1 MNAVY
6 LKSFPPSPI
15 DKREILRYAG
25 VLHQDSRTQQ
35 LLEECL
41 GQIEQKLR
49 YDVCFCEFDIAVDGD
64 TLDLGFIKTNSL
76 TVKKHLENCQ
86 SVIVFGATIGIEIDR
101 YISRYSVFAPSK
113 ALMFQ
118 AIGAERIESLC
129 DAFCDYISSEKNR
142 LGFRTLT
149 RFSPGYG
156 DFPIQAQTEIFNVL
170 DCHRKIGLSLNSS
183 MIMSPSKSVTALA
196 GISKKV

>member
-41 GQIEQKLR
+41 DQITQKLR
-49 YDVCFCEFDIAVDGD
+49 YDVCFCEFDITVDGD
-64 TLDLGFIKTNSL
+64 TLDLGFIKANSL

-101 YISRYSVFAPSK
+101 YISRYSVCAPSK

-129 DAFCDYISSEKNR
+129 DTFCDYISSEKNR